1 MKSRWHGT
9 VPTYFCL
16 FSDPLHPPTFW
27 YQKAIYFD
35 LKVMGGIGDIL
46 VYNHLQRART
56 IGGKKMWKTTAN
68 FQGILAVLL
77 MVQKSSTNHLLDV
90 FETLEIMG

>member
-1 MKSRWHGT
+1 
-9 VPTYFCL
+9 
-16 FSDPLHPPTFW
+16 
-27 YQKAIYFD
+27 
-35 LKVMGGIGDIL
+35 MGGIGDIL